1 MTINSVWHAGFTVSD
16 IERSIAFYTEAV
28 GLELRHRQEQEN
40 AYTSTFIGYPDAQL
54 RVAQF
59 SLPGGSHG
67 PSGHVLELCEYVRPR
82 GETIAPGT
90 NATGSGHI
98 AFETDALDET
108 VARMVAAGGT
118 PVSEPVE
125 IVAGI
130 NRGGRTIYV
139 RDPDGI
145 TVELVQ
151 APSRAAGTA
160 DADGGAADADRG
172 ATDAERAA

>member
-40 AYTSTFIGYPDAQL
+40 EYTSTFIGYPEAKL

-59 SLPGGSHG
+59 ALPGGQPG
-67 PSGHVLELCEYVRPR
+67 RSGHVLELCEYVRPR

-90 NATGSGHI
+90 SATGSGHI

-118 PVSEPVE
+118 PVSEPVA
-125 IVAGI
+125 IVAGV
-130 NRGGRTIYV
+130 NRGGRTVYV

-151 APSRAAGTA
+151 APPSAEAAA
-160 DADGGAADADRG
+160 
-172 ATDAERAA
+172 